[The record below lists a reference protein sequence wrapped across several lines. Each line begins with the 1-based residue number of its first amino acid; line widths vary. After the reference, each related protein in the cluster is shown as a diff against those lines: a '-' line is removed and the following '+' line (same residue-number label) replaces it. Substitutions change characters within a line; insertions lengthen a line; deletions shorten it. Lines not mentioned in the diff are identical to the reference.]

1 MRRVAFFLLAGLL
14 GIVPVACGGSGDNA
28 AATAGGQTSGAGA
41 KSTIVQA
48 ASRTAASSSAR
59 FSFTASLSGGAVEG
73 SWSGEGAFAGAKGRM
88 LLDLSGLGTG
98 AGAFAGGKTEVVTD
112 GLVAYVKV
120 PPSLV
125 QALPQKKAWLKL
137 DLAKLGEAQG
147 IDLAQLMQFNQSNPN
162 GVLRYLRGAT
172 EDFEAV
178 GEEDVRGVETTHYRG
193 TIDLRAVASHAP
205 PAARKS
211 YERIIEISGMSH
223 IPMEAWIDDDGL
235 ARRLRYEQPL
245 GHGQGK
251 VALTMELYDF
261 GVEVAVRIPPEQQA
275 LDLMELIGGT
285 R

>member
-1 MRRVAFFLLAGLL
+1 MRRRAFLLLAGLL
-14 GIVPVACGGSGDNA
+14 GLVPLACGGGGDDD
-28 AATAGGQTSGAGA
+28 ATAGGQVTGADA
-41 KSTIVQA
+41 QATIVQA

-88 LLDLSGLGTG
+88 TLDLSGLGTG

-112 GLVAYVKV
+112 GLVAYMKV

-125 QALPQKKAWLKL
+125 QALPQGKAWLKL

-162 GVLRYLRGAT
+162 GALRYLRGAT
-172 EDFEAV
+172 ENFEAV
-178 GEEDVRGVETTHYRG
+178 GEEEVRGVETTHYRG
-193 TIDLRAVASHAP
+193 TIDLRAVASQAP

-211 YERIIEISGMSH
+211 YERIIEISGTSR

-245 GHGQGK
+245 GHGQGNL
-251 VALTMELYDF
+251 AFTMDLYDF
-261 GVEVAVRIPPEQQA
+261 GVDVAVRIPPQPQTI
-275 LDLMELIGGT
+275 DLMELIGGAQ
-285 R
+285 